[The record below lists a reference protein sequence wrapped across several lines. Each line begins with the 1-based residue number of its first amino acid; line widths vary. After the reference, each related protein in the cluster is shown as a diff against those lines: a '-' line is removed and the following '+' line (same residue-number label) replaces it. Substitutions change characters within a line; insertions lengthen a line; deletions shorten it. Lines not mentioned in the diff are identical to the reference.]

1 MQEQEQVDAYVFVH
15 AFEGR
20 PSERLGELFGNDS
33 VRFSGRFVGS
43 FGGFAAVVA
52 PDLETLQSW
61 IDGQYWDAGLRSDWS
76 VVVKPSSLSIPK
88 RRSPDFCALIRV
100 RVADGVDPEELLDR
114 LDEHYHDNWEAM
126 GYGAA
131 VVTGGSFD
139 LLVELGADSLPE
151 LWGRVRELRLQDG
164 VARTATAV
172 AFLPNNGLRR

>member
-1 MQEQEQVDAYVFVH
+1 MQHQVDAYVFVH
-15 AFEGR
+15 DFEGR
-20 PSERLGELFGNDS
+20 PSERLGELFGNES

-61 IDGQYWDAGLRSDWS
+61 IDGTYWDAGIRSDWS
-76 VVVKPSSLSIPK
+76 VVVKPSNVSIPK
-88 RRSPDFCALIRV
+88 RRSPDYCALIRV
-100 RVADGVDPEELLDR
+100 RVADGVDPEELLAR
-114 LDEHYHDNWEAM
+114 LDAHYEHNWEEM

-139 LLVELGADSLPE
+139 LLVELGAGSLPE
-151 LWGRVRELRLQDG
+151 LWDRVRELRSQAG

-172 AFLPNNGLRR
+172 AFVPNNGLRR